1 MLDPHDEVVTVQWT
15 WRNEYRRTYQIMS
28 PISQTKV
35 EHGGADLAT
44 ADDAVSSSNALQQRL
59 QALENIVT
67 IERQLRRSNER
78 LARDLRQRLAAKN
91 VSTRPVVGHDVLGL
105 GIDNHRSDDM
115 TTLAPSHRAPQKPAA
130 PRIDASA
137 PLVAAAARTR
147 RTGTQTAPPQALAT
161 GSMLFEYRI
170 DGVLGQGGFGITY
183 LATDVNLNA
192 RVAIKEYLP
201 SDFAHRSAD
210 QSVFPLWPEDRTLYQ
225 EGLDSFLVEARTL
238 ATFRHANIVRVAR
251 FFEANHTAYAV
262 LEYEKGKSLKQWWV
276 KQSNL
281 PEQEILTLLL
291 PLLDGLAIVHE
302 SGFLHRDIKPDNIY
316 VREENGSLV
325 LLDFGSARETACQDP
340 AVLSNVVTP
349 GYAPAE
355 QYVGGEQGPWTDIYA
370 FGATLYWMISG
381 AKPPP
386 APTRLDECD
395 PMEPAIQAGKGRYS
409 EDFLRAIDWAL
420 KPQAKDRPQ
429 NVESFARALFAAH
442 AASLGLQEAL
452 HIGDVEVTTES
463 WRMLLSSPRRLQR
476 GLLRFGR
483 ALIRPASW
491 SMVLKMSIAMLLTSL
506 LPMILTS
513 YYNLQG
519 SVASMTQSEKDNL
532 VRIANSASG
541 RVSQLL
547 NDSRSLASYLS
558 TDPEFTDMLSH
569 PTESRKASIQANLDS
584 LVKTIPYVH
593 PIVLIDAK
601 GEVIVSSGRGIA
613 GLNVSFRDYF
623 KEAMQGRP
631 YMTGVVVGAT
641 EGLPGVYYSN
651 PVRDASGTVIGV
663 VAVRIR
669 GSKFADIL
677 NDVTKDSNRRPV
689 LIDGDGVLI
698 YYPDRAYLYSSL
710 TPLSAEKINEIR
722 ADQRFRKNSITS
734 LNMPELAQAMIG
746 AKTPGAISFHSPLS
760 GVDEVAAYA
769 PVLAHNW
776 VVGISESRSEFEEP
790 AQRLFIHV
798 LYSVIVVGALF
809 IVLALLFAR
818 SIVRPIERL
827 TQAAHALK
835 RGDYEQANIKVTS
848 DDEIGRLARTFNV
861 MIDVL
866 RQRDRERG
874 RMRARRTE
882 KAEPASPAK

>member
-1 MLDPHDEVVTVQWT
+1 
-15 WRNEYRRTYQIMS
+15 MS
-28 PISQTKV
+28 PNSQTKV
-35 EHGGADLAT
+35 EDAGADLAMVD
-44 ADDAVSSSNALQQRL
+44 ADAVSSSSALLQRL

-78 LARDLRQRLAAKN
+78 LARDLRQRLAAKKG
-91 VSTRPVVGHDVLGL
+91 VSRSVADHDVLGL
-105 GIDNHRSDDM
+105 NIDEVRSADK
-115 TTLAPSHRAPQKPAA
+115 TVLAPSQPAPQKSAVPRTDALAPAA
-130 PRIDASA
+130 SA
-137 PLVAAAARTR
+137 AGRSR
-147 RTGTQTAPPQALAT
+147 RTGTQTASPQALAT
-161 GSMLFEYRI
+161 GSMLHEYRI

-201 SDFAHRSAD
+201 ADFAHRSAD
-210 QSVFPLWPEDRTLYQ
+210 HSVFPLWPEDRTLYQ

-276 KQSNL
+276 KQLSL
-281 PEQEILTLLL
+281 PEQELLTLLL

-325 LLDFGSARETACQDP
+325 LLDFGSARETDCHDP
-340 AVLSNVVTP
+340 AVMSNVVTP

-370 FGATLYWMISG
+370 LGSTLYWMVAG

-386 APTRLDECD
+386 ANTRIEDYD
-395 PMEPAIQAGKGRYS
+395 PMEPAVQAGKGRYS

-429 NVESFARALFAAH
+429 NVEAFARALFATH

-452 HIGDVEVTTES
+452 HIGDVDVTPES

-491 SMVLKMSIAMLLTSL
+491 PMVLKMSIAMLLTSL
-506 LPMILTS
+506 LPMLLTS

-519 SVASMTQSEKDNL
+519 SVASISQSEEHHL
-532 VRIANSASG
+532 VRIATSASG

-558 TDPEFTDMLSH
+558 ADPEFTEMLSH
-569 PTESRKASIQANLDS
+569 PTQLRRASIQANLDS

-601 GEVIVSSGRGIA
+601 GEVIVSSDPGVT

-623 KEAMQGRP
+623 KAAMQGRS

-651 PVRDASGTVIGV
+651 AVRDAGGAVIGV
-663 VAVRIR
+663 LALRIR

-677 NDVTKDSNRRPV
+677 NDVTKDSNRHPV

-698 YYPDRAYLYSSL
+698 YYPDKAYLYSSL
-710 TPLSAEKINEIR
+710 MPLSAEKTNEIR
-722 ADQRFRKNSITS
+722 ADQRFRKSSIAS
-734 LNMPELAQAMIG
+734 LNMPELAKAMIG
-746 AKTPGAISFHSPLS
+746 AQSSGSISFHSPLS
-760 GVDEVAAYA
+760 GTDEVAGYA
-769 PVLAHNW
+769 PVRAHNW

-790 AQRLFIHV
+790 MRQLFMDV

-835 RGDYEQANIKVTS
+835 RGDYEQANIKVTA

-874 RMRARRTE
+874 RMRARRAE
-882 KAEPASPAK
+882 KPIQSSAAK